1 MGPASANRPPRRAPL
16 FRPAILFGAFS
27 VALFW
32 VALPGLASGAK
43 LSDQNRDG
51 VVDLADLALFSQSE
65 LGQDWQ
71 TVDWCQWL
79 QSPLKKEKHLQ
90 ELLDFINEYFR
101 CDQGDPLA
109 IRNANRHPTRL
120 AWSRDAQQIFVTD
133 PKVGSV
139 FIYDSVATLTGELK
153 ALGKPLGV
161 AVSIRRAT
169 STSGTTNLTSWRCTA
184 PTAFQTATIG
194 AGTLRMPND
203 LAFDQNGQ
211 LYVVD
216 SKRNRSRSSIRRLAR
231 ACARS
236 AAASCASPRRW
247 RFPVRRSSSPIRS
260 NSLVKVFDL
269 QGNLLR
275 SFGGEATQGFMNYSW
290 QGKFARIQ
298 SLAVDS
304 TGRLHVL
311 DSHMGIIQILSAA
324 DGSYIGF
331 YGAKGSAPGELDLP
345 LDIDI
350 NQYGE
355 TAVANTRN
363 ERVELLTAP

>member
-1 MGPASANRPPRRAPL
+1 MGPISANRSPRRVSL
-16 FRPAILFGAFS
+16 FRPVVLFVAFG

-32 VALPGLASGAK
+32 SALPGLASGAK

-79 QSPLKKEKHLQ
+79 QSPHKHDKHLQ
-90 ELLDFINEYFR
+90 ELLEFINEHFR
-101 CDQGDPLA
+101 CDEGDPFA
-109 IRNANRHPTRL
+109 IRNANRRPTRL
-120 AWSRDAQQIFVTD
+120 TWSPDAQQLFVTD
-133 PKVGSV
+133 PRVGSV
-139 FIYDSVATLTGELK
+139 FIYDATATLIGELK
-153 ALGKPLGV
+153 VESKPLGV
-161 AVSIRRAT
+161 AIDSQGAIYVGSDQFDEVAVY
-169 STSGTTNLTSWRCTA
+169 G
-184 PTAFQTATIG
+184 PDGFQTATIG

-203 LAFDQNGQ
+203 LAFDQNGH

-216 SKRNRSRSSIRRLAR
+216 SKRDRVEVFDPATG
-231 ACARS
+231 
-236 AAASCASPRRW
+236 ASLRTIGSGQL
-247 RFPVRRSSSPIRS
+247 RFPSALAISGEEVFVADQA
-260 NSLVKVFDL
+260 NYLVKVFDL
-269 QGNLLR
+269 QGNPLR
-275 SFGGEATQGFMNYSW
+275 SFGGKVTQGFMDYNW
-290 QGKFARIQ
+290 EGKFARIQ

-311 DSHMGIIQILSAA
+311 DSHMGIIQILNATS
-324 DGSYIGF
+324 GGYIGF
-331 YGAKGSAPGELDLP
+331 YGANGSAPGELDLP

-363 ERVELLTAP
+363 ERVELFTVP

>member
-1 MGPASANRPPRRAPL
+1 MGPISDNRPPRRAPL
-16 FRPAILFGAFS
+16 FRQAVLFGAFS

-32 VALPGLASGAK
+32 VGLPGLASGAK
-43 LSDQNRDG
+43 VSDQNRDG
-51 VVDLADLALFSQSE
+51 VVDLADLVLFSQSE

-71 TVDWCQWL
+71 TVDWCLWL
-79 QSPLKKEKHLQ
+79 QSPHKHGKHLQ
-90 ELLDFINEYFR
+90 ELLEFINEHFH
-101 CDQGDPLA
+101 CDQGDPFA
-109 IRNANRHPTRL
+109 IRNANRRPIRL
-120 AWSRDAQQIFVTD
+120 AWSPDAQQLFVTD
-133 PKVGSV
+133 PRVGSV
-139 FIYDSVATLTGELK
+139 FIYDATTTLTGELK
-153 ALGKPLGV
+153 VQGKPLGV
-161 AVSIRRAT
+161 AVHPQGDIYVGNDQFDEVAVY
-169 STSGTTNLTSWRCTA
+169 G
-184 PTAFQTATIG
+184 PDGFQTATIG

-216 SKRNRSRSSIRRLAR
+216 SKRNRVEVFDPATGVSLRTFGSGQL
-231 ACARS
+231 
-236 AAASCASPRRW
+236 
-247 RFPVRRSSSPIRS
+247 RFPSALAISGQEVFVADQANFR
-260 NSLVKVFDL
+260 VMVFDL

-275 SFGGEATQGFMNYSW
+275 SFGGKVSLGFNTYSW
-290 QGKFARIQ
+290 EGKFARIQ

-311 DSHMGIIQILSAA
+311 DSHMGIIQILNATN
-324 DGSYIGF
+324 GGYIGS

>member
-1 MGPASANRPPRRAPL
+1 MGPASANRRPRRAQL
-16 FRPAILFGAFS
+16 FRPAVLFGAFS

-32 VALPGLASGAK
+32 VALPGLASGAR

-79 QSPLKKEKHLQ
+79 QTPLKKEKHLR
-90 ELLDFINEYFR
+90 ELLDFIDEYFR

-109 IRNANRHPTRL
+109 IRNANRYPTRL
-120 AWSRDAQQIFVTD
+120 AWSPDALQIYVTD
-133 PKVGSV
+133 AKVGSV

-161 AVSIRRAT
+161 AVHPQGDIYIGDDKFDEVAVY
-169 STSGTTNLTSWRCTA
+169 G
-184 PTAFQTATIG
+184 PDGFQTATIG

-203 LAFDQNGQ
+203 LAFDQDGQ

-216 SKRNRSRSSIRRLAR
+216 SKRDRVEVFDPTTG
-231 ACARS
+231 
-236 AAASCASPRRW
+236 ASLRTIGSGQL
-247 RFPVRRSSSPIRS
+247 RFPSALAISGQEVFVADQTR
-260 NSLVKVFDL
+260 SLVKVFDL

-311 DSHMGIIQILSAA
+311 DSRMAIVQILSAA
-324 DGSYIGF
+324 DGSYIDF

-355 TAVANTRN
+355 TAVSNTRN

>member
-1 MGPASANRPPRRAPL
+1 MGSASADRPPRRVPL
-16 FRPAILFGAFS
+16 FRPAALFGALGA
-27 VALFW
+27 ALFW
-32 VALPGLASGAK
+32 VALPGPASGAK

-51 VVDLADLALFSQSE
+51 VVDLADLVLFSQSE

-79 QSPLKKEKHLQ
+79 ESPHKHGKHLQ
-90 ELLDFINEYFR
+90 QLLEFIDEHFH
-101 CDQGDPLA
+101 CDQGDPFA

-120 AWSRDAQQIFVTD
+120 AWSPDGQQIFVTD
-133 PKVGSV
+133 PRVGSV
-139 FIYDSVATLTGELK
+139 FIYDSTTALTGELK
-153 ALGKPLGV
+153 VSGKPLGV
-161 AVSIRRAT
+161 AVHPQGDIYVGNDQNDEVAVY
-169 STSGTTNLTSWRCTA
+169 G
-184 PTAFQTATIG
+184 PDGFQTATIG

-203 LAFDQNGQ
+203 LAFDPNGQ

-216 SKRNRSRSSIRRLAR
+216 SKRNRVEVFDPATGASLRTIGSGQLRAPVALAISGQELFV
-231 ACARS
+231 AN
-236 AAASCASPRRW
+236 
-247 RFPVRRSSSPIRS
+247 RS

-290 QGKFARIQ
+290 QGKFAHIQ

-311 DSHMGIIQILSAA
+311 DSHMGIIQILNAA
-324 DGSYIGF
+324 DGGYIGF

-363 ERVELLTAP
+363 ERVELLTPP

>member
-1 MGPASANRPPRRAPL
+1 MEPASADRRPKGVRL
-16 FRPAILFGAFS
+16 FRPGILFGAFS

-32 VALPGLASGAK
+32 LALPGLASGAD

-51 VVDLADLALFSQSE
+51 VVDLADLVLFSQSE

-79 QSPLKKEKHLQ
+79 QSPHKHEKHLQ
-90 ELLDFINEYFR
+90 QLLEFINEHFH
-101 CDQGDPLA
+101 CDEGDPFA
-109 IRNANRHPTRL
+109 IRNVNRHPTRL
-120 AWSRDAQQIFVTD
+120 AWSPDAQQIYVTD
-133 PKVGSV
+133 PRVGSV

-153 ALGKPLGV
+153 VSGKPLGV
-161 AVSIRRAT
+161 AVHPQGDIYIGNDKFDEVAVY
-169 STSGTTNLTSWRCTA
+169 G
-184 PTAFQTATIG
+184 PDGFQTATIG

-216 SKRNRSRSSIRRLAR
+216 SKRSRVEVFDPATGVSLRTIGVGQLRSPLALVISGQEVFV
-231 ACARS
+231 AD
-236 AAASCASPRRW
+236 
-247 RFPVRRSSSPIRS
+247 RS

-275 SFGGEATQGFMNYSW
+275 SFGGEATQGFMDYNW
-290 QGKFARIQ
+290 QGKFTHIQ

-311 DSHMGIIQILSAA
+311 DSHMGIIQILNAA
-324 DGSYIGF
+324 DGGYIGF

>member
-1 MGPASANRPPRRAPL
+1 MRSASADRSPRRVWL
-16 FRPAILFGAFS
+16 LRRAIHFGA
-27 VALFW
+27 VAAALSW
-32 VALPGLASGAK
+32 VVAAGLASAAR
-43 LSDQNRDG
+43 LSDQNNDG
-51 VVDLADLALFSQSE
+51 VVDLADLVLFSQAE

-79 QSPLKKEKHLQ
+79 QIPRQQERHLQ
-90 ELLDFINEYFR
+90 RLLDFINGYFR

-109 IRNANRHPTRL
+109 IRNANRYPTRL
-120 AWSRDAQQIFVTD
+120 AWSPGAQQIYVTD
-133 PKVGSV
+133 AKVGSV
-139 FIYDSVATLTGELK
+139 FIYDSVATLTGEIK
-153 ALGKPLGV
+153 SLGKPLGV
-161 AVSIRRAT
+161 AVHPQGNIYIGDDKFDEIAVY
-169 STSGTTNLTSWRCTA
+169 GTDGFRTG
-184 PTAFQTATIG
+184 TIG
-194 AGTLRMPND
+194 AGTLQMPND

-216 SKRNRSRSSIRRLAR
+216 SKSDRVEVFDPTTG
-231 ACARS
+231 
-236 AAASCASPRRW
+236 ASLRTIGSGQL
-247 RFPVRRSSSPIRS
+247 RFPSALAISGTEVFVADQSR
-260 NSLVKVFDL
+260 SLVKVFDL

-275 SFGGEATQGFMNYSW
+275 SFGGEATQGFMNYDW
-290 QGKFARIQ
+290 QGKFAHIQ
-298 SLAVDS
+298 SLAIDS

-311 DSHMGIIQILSAA
+311 DSHMAIIQILSAA
-324 DGSYIGF
+324 DGSYLDF